1 MSLWPY
7 RTQNLGAQMK
17 RNCHHCG
24 TRLRLRQMRCRY
36 CRRSAVNWL
45 HRIVIAAFAVTAV
58 FYLLKTI

>member
-1 MSLWPY
+1 
-7 RTQNLGAQMK
+7 MK